1 MVGRSGSKR
10 TLHVLSLTTGK
21 ERFRQTFDTPL
32 PLAPCLLEG
41 RIVLRTSPRVL
52 QGFSVGEKALAPR
65 WTFTAKTGVGPAT
78 VVRDEAYAVVDGV
91 LSRLTFGAADPVWP
105 RAAGGTP
112 VKVEGVV
119 VPGAT
124 APKGKGPAGPVL
136 EYPRPSVRD
145 RSVFVA
151 TGTRLVEVDRQD
163 GSIRR
168 EAKLPAAADART
180 SRVLVG
186 HADVL
191 VCLGAKFTGDG
202 GEADTC
208 RYTLEGGGPF
218 EARRSLLLPIGVAC
232 IGRSWVA
239 AVGQGNGQLVLAMW
253 GGGDLTFD
261 PDEALATG
269 ERHAEYLSTKVAPTA
284 AGDHVLLAGRVFDAD
299 SLEVVR
305 AESVPSVGRS
315 IPLHERVLV
324 TETRGRVTCWRAQR
338 ASTPTPPLRLF
349 AAEGSDAAL
358 ARRGPRGAR
367 GRRVVAGAFAL
378 DPKTGGLTCAGK
390 PADAGT
396 WPLTAVRALLADGEP
411 RRLLLANR
419 PEDAAN
425 AVAAI
430 GRAESL
436 PDVLALVPAAIA
448 SGDAALARS
457 VQSLAA
463 ECGASPTELGA
474 HEKAVVALEARGGER
489 AEDKAAEVE
498 TGLKAVLGKGLDVL
512 VAAAASLPQETPV
525 AYGTALVR
533 AAAERSPYHAG
544 ATAWVRGRLPKGLS
558 PKGISD
564 LGEWLDFLDLTAD
577 DKVVRIFGPGVP
589 IPDDVPSAVGEALEK
604 ARSGWRDDVVGFLN
618 GPLLVVSPPEHPSA
632 ITRCLSLGRIVS
644 DALDE
649 AFASLGP
656 KLTEEEILVL
666 HLFPNKTEYLSQGA
680 GGKQAQPG
688 AGWGGLEKSAGHY
701 SPSANVTRIFF
712 PVGDDGDSVLRTY
725 AHELTHNWVARRRPR
740 RTEGESLGDA
750 AGGPGYF
757 IVEGIADFV
766 KDWDYE
772 TTPGKALAA
781 NPKAEY
787 ADIVGGLPTSAVLP
801 WTMILNAPQR
811 QAYAL
816 LGESE
821 VKVPLRW
828 RMGPG
833 SRLSKGNV
841 YYAQSSA
848 LTAYLYLAEGGKYRP
863 ALFTYLYDHY
873 AGSCDPDKL
882 LTTVGCTADE
892 LGARVVAWCRATVR
906 GSPADKPADKP
917 GDKPKTPPKT
927 PPKSK

>member
-1 MVGRSGSKR
+1 M
-10 TLHVLSLTTGK
+10 
-21 ERFRQTFDTPL
+21 
-32 PLAPCLLEG
+32 
-41 RIVLRTSPRVL
+41 PR
-52 QGFSVGEKALAPR
+52 
-65 WTFTAKTGVGPAT
+65 
-78 VVRDEAYAVVDGV
+78 
-91 LSRLTFGAADPVWP
+91 P
-105 RAAGGTP
+105 RAAGGAA
-112 VKVEGVV
+112 VKVEGVI

-124 APKGKGPAGPVL
+124 APKGKGPAGPVT

-151 TGTRLVEVDRQD
+151 TGTRFLEVDRQD

-191 VCLGAKFTGDG
+191 VCLGAKFPGDG

-208 RYTLEGGGPF
+208 RYVLEGNGAF
-218 EARRSLLLPIGVAC
+218 EARRSLLLPSGVTC
-232 IGRSWVA
+232 VGRSWVA
-239 AVGQGNGQLVLAMW
+239 AVGQGDGRLVLAMW
-253 GGGDLTFD
+253 GGGDLGFD
-261 PDEALATG
+261 PDEALATS
-269 ERHAEYLSTKVAPTA
+269 ERHAEFLSTKVAPTA
-284 AGDHVLLAGRVFDAD
+284 AGDHVLLGGRVFDAD

-305 AESVPSVGRS
+305 AETVPSVGRT
-315 IPLHERVLV
+315 IPLHERLLV
-324 TETRGRVTCWRAQR
+324 TETRSRVTCWRAQR
-338 ASTPTPPLRLF
+338 ATTPPPPLRLF
-349 AAEGSDAAL
+349 APEGGAPASLAAGRAAL
-358 ARRGPRGAR
+358 DDGRVVRGA
-367 GRRVVAGAFAL
+367 FTL
-378 DPKTGGLTCAGK
+378 DPKTGGLTCAGA
-390 PADAGT
+390 PGDAGT
-396 WPLTAVRALLADGEP
+396 WPLTAVRALLSDGEP
-411 RRLLLANR
+411 RRLLLASR

-425 AVAAI
+425 AVAAV

-436 PDVLALVPAAIA
+436 RDVLALVPSAVA
-448 SGDAALARS
+448 SGDAALARK

-463 ECGASPTELGA
+463 ECGATPAELGA
-474 HEKAVVALEARGGER
+474 HEQEVAALEAKGGDR
-489 AEDKAAEVE
+489 AEEKAAEVE
-498 TGLKAVLGKGLDVL
+498 RGLKAVLAKGLDVL
-512 VAAAASLPQETPV
+512 VAAAASLPKEAPV

-533 AAAERSPYHAG
+533 AAVERSPYHGG
-544 ATAWVRGRLPKGLS
+544 ATTWVRERLPKGLS

-564 LGEWLDFLDLTAD
+564 LGEWLDFLELTAND
-577 DKVVRIFGPGVP
+577 PVVRIFGPGVR

-604 ARSGWRDDVVGFLN
+604 ARSGWRDDVVGFQN

-632 ITRCLSLGRIVS
+632 ITRCLQLGRIVS

-656 KLTEEEILVL
+656 KLPDEEILVL

-680 GGKQAQPG
+680 GGKQAPPG
-688 AGWGGLEKSAGHY
+688 GGWGGLEKSAGHY
-701 SPSANVTRIFF
+701 SPSANVTRIYF
-712 PVGDDGDSVLRTY
+712 PTGGDDGSVLRTY
-725 AHELTHNWVARRRPR
+725 AHELTHHWVGRRRPR

-787 ADIVGGLPTSAVLP
+787 ADIVGGLPAASVLP
-801 WTMILNAPQR
+801 WTLILHAPQR
-811 QAYAL
+811 QAYTL

-863 ALFTYLYDHY
+863 ALFSYLYDHY
-873 AGSCDPDKL
+873 AGDCDPDKL
-882 LTTVGCTADE
+882 LAAVGCTVDE
-892 LGARVVAWCRATVR
+892 LGTRVVAWCRATV
-906 GSPADKPADKP
+906 GGAPADKASDKP
-917 GDKPKTPPKT
+917 GDKPKTPPKAPAPKT
-927 PPKSK
+927 PPKGR